1 MLETLRKH
9 HYVLMCCITVVVIIA
24 FVFLYDPNGRRG
36 AGGITA
42 FRMYGQDYSLA
53 EREELQLQQG
63 VLGQLASIQ
72 ELFQQRGAPRT
83 DALMAYAKAQ
93 MMTLPQDY
101 QERGRGGNSPADFAI
116 NTVMIREEAKRLG
129 VEVSTED
136 VQKEI
141 QKIPAFQ
148 ENGAFSKAA
157 YERFLG
163 MGEGGARPLA
173 DNGEKIL
180 VATVRDAMLFQRI
193 EQVLGMPATKS
204 VVAAESEFEQ
214 QHVTTTVSAVVLE
227 RKAFENVTV
236 TDEDLQKFYDAE
248 KDKKIVPAK
257 PETGF
262 PPADEEK
269 EKDKDKGPDPV
280 LLSAEKRAVKYVYWA
295 FPEDPKDP
303 EPPPPSG
310 LQPPEKPVEP
320 VAPVAPDT
328 ANLPED
334 QKKAKEEEFARQKAA
349 FEEAQKAFPTRL
361 MEYQQKLAD
370 HILAE
375 DIHLVKTSDHSSK
388 LAEVKAQKEANEK
401 TRNEITTKVADFSNA
416 LVVEDGEDPKDFDA
430 VAKEHGLEV
439 KAPEAFA
446 RDAAPEGLKDN
457 AQIIAEIFKPDQAGV
472 ELALKSGSYM
482 TLKGEKGYAV
492 LSVQK
497 IEAPAVQPL
506 DAIKEKLKEKLT
518 KDKVDEALKKAAEE
532 YRTKLAE
539 AIKGGKSFADA
550 VAAAGPVAWNSG
562 VLSFSQSKPIDPKT
576 PNSGLISQNALK
588 VNAGEISEPVD
599 VTGAA
604 TPPPPSP
611 GAATPPPAEGP
622 GAGKMLVFVEK
633 KEIMDIPDRDKKIR
647 EIVESS
653 ARTPQGMGFFSS
665 SPFLKEWLAARRR
678 EARDESAQAE

>member
-9 HYVLMCCITVVVIIA
+9 HYVLMLCITVVVIIA
-24 FVFLYDPNGRRG
+24 FVFLYDPNGRKG

-42 FRMYGQDYSLA
+42 FRMYGQNYSIA
-53 EREELQLQQG
+53 EREEMQLQQG

-101 QERGRGGNSPADFAI
+101 QDRSRGGNSPADFAI
-116 NTVMIREEAKRLG
+116 NTVMLREEAKRLG

-157 YERFLG
+157 YDRFLG
-163 MGEGGARPLA
+163 VGEGGARPLA

-193 EQVLGMPATKS
+193 EQVLGLPAAKS
-204 VVAAESEFEQ
+204 VVDAESEFEDQ
-214 QHVTTTVSAVVLE
+214 NVTTTVSAVVLE

-262 PPADEEK
+262 PPADEKEK
-269 EKDKDKGPDPV
+269 EKDKGPDPV
-280 LLSAEKRAVKYVYWA
+280 LLSAEKRVVKYVYWA

-310 LQPPEKPVEP
+310 LQPPVKPAEP

-328 ANLPED
+328 TSLPED
-334 QKKAKEEEFARQKAA
+334 QKKAKEEEFAKQKTA
-349 FEEAQKAFPTRL
+349 FEEAQKAYPTQL
-361 MEYQQKLAD
+361 MEYQQRQAD

-388 LAEVKAQKEANEK
+388 LAEVKAQKDANEK
-401 TRNEITTKVADFSNA
+401 TRKEITEKVANFSNA

-439 KAPEAFA
+439 KVSAAFA
-446 RDAAPEGLKDN
+446 QDAAPEGLKDN
-457 AQIIAEIFKPDQAGV
+457 AQIVAAIFKPDQAAV
-472 ELALKSGSYM
+472 DLAAKAGDFQ

-506 DAIKEKLKEKLT
+506 DAIKDKLKEKLT

-539 AIKGGKSFADA
+539 AIKGGKNFADA

-562 VLSFSQSKPIDPKT
+562 VLSFSQSKPIDAKT
-576 PNSGLISQNALK
+576 PNGSIISQNAAK
-588 VNAGEISEPVD
+588 VNAGDISEPLD
-599 VTGAA
+599 VTGA
-604 TPPPPSP
+604 TPPEPTP
-611 GAATPPPAEGP
+611 GAATPPPPAEGP

-647 EIVESS
+647 EIVEAS
-653 ARTPQGMGFFSS
+653 AKTQPGMGFFSS

-678 EARDESAQAE
+678 EARDESVQAE